1 MPGAEQGGQV
11 TIGSPQ
17 TAHPGPV
24 LIAGA
29 GLAGLTAAFEL
40 SRLGIDV
47 RIVDERPAPP
57 VSPQTL
63 IVHARTLALLERRG
77 LGHAMLGG
85 GNLVDDAAVYSN
97 GKLIGTVPLA
107 QTPGQRHEFLLVSQP
122 DAERTLRELLAGQG
136 VAVEHATELIALAG
150 DEPVPA
156 GRAADRDVQAILRHH
171 DGRIE
176 EMLARYLISADGA
189 HGAVRRALGRPA
201 ARQPAGHGCV
211 LADLQLDGDLP
222 GHEISVLLGRRGFLA
237 VFPLGGR
244 LFRCVGTDP
253 RPAAADRAA
262 PAIEELQQLF
272 DTTSPVP
279 VRLRDL
285 IWTSRLPAS
294 RPDAPVLRRGR
305 IFFGGESAHAYR
317 PASSQGVN
325 YGIQDM
331 INLSWKLAMVLHAE
345 AVPELLDTY
354 RVERLGV
361 IRDVARRAEAAA
373 DVLGKPSALA
383 HQLVT
388 RIAPVFLDARF
399 VLRLG
404 ADLVGEVITDYQDGP
419 LAASCAG
426 PGGLQSGDSL
436 PDLRVLACDADAP
449 PDALPSEVG
458 LHDLADSSRLT
469 LLFAD
474 AAGAL
479 PPPDWQEQLAPWR
492 QSVRAHR
499 IAPAGDL
506 PDEHSRFTGMFG
518 GRGVIVT
525 RPDLY
530 VGFAG
535 PQHAIQHL
543 VSWLGRWFPA
553 TRASIPASGHAA

>member
-1 MPGAEQGGQV
+1 
-11 TIGSPQ
+11 
-17 TAHPGPV
+17 V
-24 LIAGA
+24 LVAGA
-29 GLAGLTAAFEL
+29 GPAGLTAAFEL
-40 SRLGIDV
+40 SRMGIDV

-57 VSPQTL
+57 ATPATPQAL

-77 LGHAMLGG
+77 LGHAMLGD
-85 GNLVDDAAVYSN
+85 GNLLDDAAVFGN

-107 QTPGQRHEFLLVSQP
+107 QTPGQRHEFLAASQP
-122 DAERTLRELLAGQG
+122 DAERTLRELLARQG

-150 DEPVPA
+150 DDPGPA

-171 DGRIE
+171 DGRLE
-176 EMLARYLISADGA
+176 EMTARYLISADGA

-201 ARQPAGHGCV
+201 ARKPAGHGCV

-222 GHEISVLLGRRGFLA
+222 GHEISVFLGRRGFLA

-244 LFRCVGTDP
+244 RFRCVGTDP

-262 PAIEELQQLF
+262 PAIEELQQIF
-272 DTTSPVP
+272 DTTSSVP
-279 VRLRDL
+279 VRLRDV
-285 IWTSRLPAS
+285 IWASRLPAR
-294 RPDAPVLRRGR
+294 RPDTPVLRQGR
-305 IFFGGESAHAYR
+305 IFLGGESAHAYR

-331 INLSWKLAMVLHAE
+331 INLSWKLAMVLRAE
-345 AVPELLDTY
+345 AAPELLETY

-361 IRDVARRAEAAA
+361 IREVARRAEAAA

-404 ADLVGEVITDYQDGP
+404 ADLVGEVTTDYRDG
-419 LAASCAG
+419 LLSASCTG
-426 PGGLQSGDSL
+426 PGGLQSGDSV

-449 PDALPSEVG
+449 FDARSSEVG
-458 LHDLADSSRLT
+458 LHELVDPSRLT
-469 LLFAD
+469 LLFA
-474 AAGAL
+474 AAGAFAL
-479 PPPDWQEQLAPWR
+479 PPAWQEQLAPWR
-492 QSVRAHR
+492 QSLRAHR
-499 IAPAGDL
+499 IAPASDQ
-506 PDEHSRFTGMFG
+506 PDERSRFTGMFG
-518 GRGVIVT
+518 SQGMLVI

-535 PQHAIQHL
+535 RPRSFQQL
-543 VSWLGRWFPA
+543 VYWLGRWFPA
-553 TRASIPASGHAA
+553 VPGRIPADTCAA

>member
-1 MPGAEQGGQV
+1 M
-11 TIGSPQ
+11 
-17 TAHPGPV
+17 

-40 SRLGIDV
+40 SRMGIDV
-47 RIVDERPAPP
+47 RIVNARPALPAT
-57 VSPQTL
+57 PQAL

-77 LGHAMLGG
+77 LGSAMIGA
-85 GNLVDDAAVYSN
+85 GNLLDDAAVFAN

-107 QTPGQRHEFLLVSQP
+107 QAPGQRHEFLVASQP

-136 VAVEHATELIALAG
+136 IAVEHATELIALTS
-150 DEPVPA
+150 DEPDPA

-171 DGRIE
+171 DGRLE
-176 EMLARYLISADGA
+176 EMTARYLISADGA
-189 HGAVRRALGRPA
+189 NGAVRRALGQPA
-201 ARQPAGHGCV
+201 ARKPAGHGCV

-222 GHEISVLLGRRGFLA
+222 GCEISVFLGRRGFLA
-237 VFPLGGR
+237 VFPLGGHR
-244 LFRCVGTDP
+244 FRCVGTDP
-253 RPAAADRAA
+253 LSAAADRAA
-262 PAIEELQQLF
+262 PTVEELQQIF

-279 VRLRDL
+279 VRLRDV
-285 IWTSRLPAS
+285 IWASRLPAS

-331 INLSWKLAMVLHAE
+331 INLSWKLAMVLRSE
-345 AVPELLDTY
+345 AVPDLLDTY
-354 RVERLGV
+354 RFERLRV
-361 IRDVARRAEAAA
+361 IREVARRAEAAA

-388 RIAPVFLDARF
+388 RIAPVFIDARF

-404 ADLVGEVITDYQDGP
+404 ADLVAEVTADYRDGP
-419 LAASCAG
+419 LSASCAG
-426 PGGLQSGDSL
+426 PGSLQSGDSV

-449 PDALPSEVG
+449 PDVRSSEVRM
-458 LHDLADSSRLT
+458 HDLADSSRLT

-474 AAGAL
+474 AAGAF
-479 PPPDWQEQLAPWR
+479 PPPAWQEQLAPWR

-499 IAPAGDL
+499 IAPAGDRPGEL
-506 PDEHSRFTGMFG
+506 SRFIGMFG
-518 GRGVIVT
+518 SRGMVVT

-535 PQHAIQHL
+535 RQRAIGHL
-543 VSWLGRWFPA
+543 ASWLGRWFPA
-553 TRASIPASGHAA
+553 APGGLPAGRNAAR